1 MTATANNQSR
11 TYGASDPALTT
22 AYSGF
27 VNSETTAVI
36 NTLPTASTTALVT
49 SPVGSYSI
57 TVAGGVDNN
66 YSFIYVSRTLTI
78 NKAPLTADADDQT
91 KVYGQAN
98 PALTITYTGFVNGV
112 NAGDITPPTAS
123 TTAITGSNVGGYP
136 ITLTGGSATNYTL
149 TLQPGTL
156 TITKAPLT
164 AKADDQTKVYTL
176 SLCFRHTC

>member
-1 MTATANNQSR
+1 M
-11 TYGASDPALTT
+11 
-22 AYSGF
+22 
-27 VNSETTAVI
+27 
-36 NTLPTASTTALVT
+36 
-49 SPVGSYSI
+49 
-57 TVAGGVDNN
+57 AGGVDNN
-66 YSFIYVSRTLTI
+66 YSFIYVSGTLTI

-98 PALTITYTGFVNGV
+98 PALTITYTGFVNGD
-112 NAGDITPPTAS
+112 NAGDITPPTAAQQPS
-123 TTAITGSNVGGYP
+123 RGAVGGYP

-164 AKADDQTKVYTL
+164 AKADDQTIVYTL